1 MKDKSNNFVENFTEI
16 KNEDSKYI
24 SQLSIPIPEEQ
35 LPKNLLEVTKLLK
48 YYTEK
53 NNKKSI
59 KINKNDLLLIVSLIS
74 NEIHISDIK
83 NYTLSKIL
91 LDLWINSKEK
101 NKDIFSNQIRIVK
114 ANKEKL
120 KQLINS
126 NMPKDIIDEINNGLE
141 KYKVQQL
148 FDNDSKNYNEIP
160 IEIIE
165 IVLEATHFI
174 NSEID
179 NKNAYED
186 VSSNTLDETK
196 ESKYSYKFICSI
208 CVVTVI
214 IIFLIYYKL
223 KID

>member
-1 MKDKSNNFVENFTEI
+1 
-16 KNEDSKYI
+16 
-24 SQLSIPIPEEQ
+24 
-35 LPKNLLEVTKLLK
+35 
-48 YYTEK
+48 
-53 NNKKSI
+53 
-59 KINKNDLLLIVSLIS
+59 
-74 NEIHISDIK
+74 
-83 NYTLSKIL
+83 
-91 LDLWINSKEK
+91 
-101 NKDIFSNQIRIVK
+101 
-114 ANKEKL
+114 
-120 KQLINS
+120 
-126 NMPKDIIDEINNGLE
+126 MPKDIIDEINNGLE

-179 NKNAYED
+179 NKNSYED

-214 IIFLIYYKL
+214 IIFLVYYKL

>member
-1 MKDKSNNFVENFTEI
+1 
-16 KNEDSKYI
+16 
-24 SQLSIPIPEEQ
+24 PEEQ
-35 LPKNLLEVTKLLK
+35 LPKNLSEVTKLLK

-74 NEIHISDIK
+74 NKIHISDIK

-126 NMPKDIIDEINNGLE
+126 NMPKDIIDEVNNGLE
-141 KYKVQQL
+141 KYKVHQL

-165 IVLEATHFI
+165 IALEATHFI

-186 VSSNTLDETK
+186 VSSNTLEEIK

-214 IIFLIYYKL
+214 IIFLVYYK
-223 KID
+223 IYN

>member
-1 MKDKSNNFVENFTEI
+1 MENKSNNFVENFTEI
-16 KNEDSKYI
+16 KNEDSRYI
-24 SQLSIPIPEEQ
+24 SQLSIPIPEDQ

-74 NEIHISDIK
+74 NKIHISDIK

-101 NKDIFSNQIRIVK
+101 NIDIFINKIKIIK

-120 KQLINS
+120 KQLIDS
-126 NMPKDIIDEINNGLE
+126 NMPKDIIDEIKNGLD
-141 KYKVQQL
+141 KHKVHKL
-148 FDNDSKNYNEIP
+148 FDNDSKIYNEIP

-165 IVLEATHFI
+165 IVLETTQFI
-174 NSEID
+174 NLEID
-179 NKNAYED
+179 NRNSYEI
-186 VSSNTLDETK
+186 VNSSKPEETK
-196 ESKYSYKFICSI
+196 KSKYGYKFICSL
-208 CVVTVI
+208 CVITVI
-214 IIFLIYYKL
+214 AMFLVYYKFYN
-223 KID
+223 